1 MDRTPPAVAALAKSR
16 KQMGQHLDA
25 LEAQLK
31 EGGGPWIL
39 GDAFTLADVGWLV
52 ILERL
57 VQVDSLHVFVGGDK
71 RPACA
76 AYWERL
82 QQRPAYR
89 TAITEHAHP
98 TVTRGLE
105 RLRAAKAADPAL
117 RNLLEGA

>member
-1 MDRTPPAVAALAKSR
+1 MMLWVLPMLDCTDTVWPSASSSLA
-16 KQMGQHLDA
+16 
-25 LEAQLK
+25 
-31 EGGGPWIL
+31 
-39 GDAFTLADVGWLV
+39 ADVGWLV

-57 VQVDSLHVFVGGDK
+57 VQVDALHVFVGGAE

-89 TAITEHAHP
+89 AAITEHAHP
-98 TVTRGLE
+98 TVTRGRE

-117 RNLLEGA
+117 RVLLEGA